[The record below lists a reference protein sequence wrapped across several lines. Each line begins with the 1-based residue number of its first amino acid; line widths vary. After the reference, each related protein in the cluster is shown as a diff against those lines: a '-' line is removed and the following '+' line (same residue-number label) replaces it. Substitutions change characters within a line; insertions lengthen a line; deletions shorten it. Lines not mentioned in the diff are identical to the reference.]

1 MQELFGFNLIA
12 FAITSFLVWLNG
24 WELSTKDK
32 LFFVAFEAV
41 FLGILSTG
49 IYLLFS

>member
-12 FAITSFLVWLNG
+12 FAIISFLVWLIG

-32 LFFVAFEAV
+32 LIFVM
-41 FLGILSTG
+41 L
-49 IYLLFS
+49 